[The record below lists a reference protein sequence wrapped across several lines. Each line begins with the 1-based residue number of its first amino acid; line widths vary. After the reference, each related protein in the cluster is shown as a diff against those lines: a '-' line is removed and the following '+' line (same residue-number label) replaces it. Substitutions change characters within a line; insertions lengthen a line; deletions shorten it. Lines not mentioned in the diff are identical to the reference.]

1 MTNNTLYKTGTVMKL
16 RTFIKSLLASTAL
29 WAAANTAMA
38 ITCDYKDGIKPV
50 DGSMPLQI
58 SAITVGR
65 DVPLGAEVY
74 RQTFQVASGQS
85 PIVEC
90 KYPPLDMFAEYT
102 LTNSSR
108 ANWSSGPYANKVYKT
123 NIDGLGVAFKI
134 NSLVMPGR
142 GAKFST
148 NTKDCK
154 FSSPCPVFTHNL
166 THFELILVKIGD
178 VKPGVL
184 RGGALPAVQ
193 LFLNV
198 NTLKVLGYYV
208 EIAGTIQI
216 VSRTCSTPDV
226 VVPMGTHQTKEFTG
240 LNSASG
246 WQNFSIDLNNCPAFH
261 GTYSTNVP
269 SWTSQSGTYPSGVG
283 TSGSRDNNS
292 LMFRI
297 DAARVAIN
305 APNGVLSLD
314 PSATDGAPAASGVG
328 IQIATPNNA
337 PVPFGKNQSSGLSL
351 RTSEGSYSIPL
362 RARYLQ
368 TEKQVTP
375 GPANASATFTIT
387 YQ

>member
-1 MTNNTLYKTGTVMKL
+1 MKL
-16 RTFIKSLLASTAL
+16 SALIKSVLASAAL
-29 WAAANTAMA
+29 WTVADTAMA
-38 ITCDYKDGIKPV
+38 LTCDYKDGIKPA
-50 DGSMPLQI
+50 DGFMPLQI

-65 DVPLGAEVY
+65 DVPLGSEVY

-85 PIVEC
+85 PTIEC
-90 KYPPLDMFAEYT
+90 KYAPFDMWSEYV
-102 LTNSSR
+102 LSNSSR

-123 NIDGLGVAFKI
+123 NIDGLGVAFK
-134 NSLVMPGR
+134 NSSGLVLPGLGTR
-142 GAKFST
+142 RPTNCNSST
-148 NTKDCK
+148 
-154 FSSPCPVFTHNL
+154 PCPIPLYNVTN
-166 THFELILVKIGD
+166 FELILVKIGD

-184 RGGALPAVQ
+184 RGGTLPAVQ
-193 LFLNV
+193 LYFNA
-198 NTLKVLGYYV
+198 NTVRMLGFYV

-269 SWTSQSGTYPSGVG
+269 SWTSQSGDYPSGVG

-292 LMFRI
+292 LLFRI
-297 DAARVAIN
+297 DPARPPIS
-305 APNGVLSLD
+305 APTGVLSLD

-337 PVPFGKNQSSGLSL
+337 PVPLGRNRSSGLSL